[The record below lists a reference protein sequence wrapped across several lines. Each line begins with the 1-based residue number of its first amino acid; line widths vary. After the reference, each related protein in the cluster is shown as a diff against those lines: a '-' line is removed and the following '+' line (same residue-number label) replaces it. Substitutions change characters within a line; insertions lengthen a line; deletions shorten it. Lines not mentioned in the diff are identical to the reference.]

1 MAHTLAPRPRK
12 PAAGPLAR
20 PAAPAAAPAP
30 PEPAP
35 AAAELEAQPT
45 APPQPKRKGRPWQP
59 RKVRPF
65 APPPVDLPGSAAE
78 LLGLEL
84 PALEGL
90 QVACE
95 LRMAHL
101 KGQRARLL
109 LEPQANRQQ
118 LAEVA
123 AESAE
128 LGGSLAAIHRR
139 RTALRVASRKALGCI
154 PERAE
159 AVALAADRIL
169 WGGLHRA
176 VMAQAD
182 RIQATAAQDLEA

>member
-1 MAHTLAPRPRK
+1 MTRATLPPRPRK
-12 PAAGPLAR
+12 PTAAPV
-20 PAAPAAAPAP
+20 PPKAAPAVVAEPLPAPAP
-30 PEPAP
+30 
-35 AAAELEAQPT
+35 AAELEAQP
-45 APPQPKRKGRPWQP
+45 QPKRKGKPWQ
-59 RKVRPF
+59 RKARPF

-78 LLGLEL
+78 LLALEL

-101 KGQRARLL
+101 KGQRARLVVD
-109 LEPQANRQQ
+109 PQANRQQ

-123 AESAE
+123 AEAAE
-128 LGGSLAAIHRR
+128 LGGSLAAINRR
-139 RTALRVASRKALGCI
+139 RGALRVARRKALGCI

-159 AVALAADRIL
+159 AIALAADRIL

-182 RIQATAAQDLEA
+182 KIQSGAAQDLEA